1 MVRSIQPQGFSSG
14 QTTVSDG
21 DFGSLYG
28 WYVEG
33 INRKMSSS
41 SFRQEVDPHT
51 PKGSKAYIQFAIHRD
66 GSVSTVQMSMN
77 SGSQTL
83 DRACMRAAQ
92 RVDTFGALP
101 AQYNKSTVMT
111 SFYCEY

>member
-1 MVRSIQPQGFSSG
+1 
-14 QTTVSDG
+14 
-21 DFGSLYG
+21 
-28 WYVEG
+28 VEG

-51 PKGSKAYIQFAIHRD
+51 LKGSRAYIQFAIHRD
-66 GSVSTVQMSMN
+66 GSVSNVQMSQN

-101 AQYNKSTVMT
+101 AQYNKSSVMT